1 MKCVIRCSS
10 GGGEGW
16 GNLFRI
22 LVLRENLIRNFKS
35 KVYLVINGNAQV
47 KKYLKS
53 KKIQFIS
60 IKKNNQKIEKKKIKN
75 IGLVD
80 LAIIE
85 MLNPTINIQKTY
97 VKISKKLVILDDILK
112 NNYISDV
119 LISGQ
124 NTKIKPKRLLK
135 TKFFSGYKYF
145 PFNKNFENFINKKK
159 TIEQNIKKISICLG
173 GSLYKNYLL
182 KIAEQLKSFK
192 DVNFIIGAELTTS
205 FKLKLLK
212 INKNF
217 KIIHLPKN
225 IPYLLFSS
233 DLVITGGGYTKIETA
248 CVGTPLIGIAVH
260 NHQIPL
266 LKEFDKKFNIDFLK
280 LSEINILK
288 KTIKNLTLKKRI
300 FQNNKFKRYFKI
312 NGVNRIISKII

>member
-1 MKCVIRCSS
+1 MNK
-10 GGGEGW
+10 
-16 GNLFRI
+16 
-22 LVLRENLIRNFKS
+22 
-35 KVYLVINGNAQV
+35 
-47 KKYLKS
+47 
-53 KKIQFIS
+53 
-60 IKKNNQKIEKKKIKN
+60 
-75 IGLVD
+75 
-80 LAIIE
+80 
-85 MLNPTINIQKTY
+85 
-97 VKISKKLVILDDILK
+97 ILK
-112 NNYISDV
+112 KS
-119 LISGQ
+119 
-124 NTKIKPKRLLK
+124 
-135 TKFFSGYKYF
+135 
-145 PFNKNFENFINKKK
+145 
-159 TIEQNIKKISICLG
+159 
-173 GSLYKNYLL
+173 LL

-225 IPYLLFSS
+225 IPYILFSS

-312 NGVNRIISKII
+312 NGVDRIISKII

>member
-22 LVLRENLIRNFKS
+22 LVLRENLIRNFKA
-35 KVYLVINGNAQV
+35 KVYLVINGNEQV

-145 PFNKNFENFINKKK
+145 PFNRNFENFINKKK
-159 TIEQNIKKISICLG
+159 TIEQNIKKISIFLG

-192 DVNFIIGAELTTS
+192 NVNFIIGAELTTS
-205 FKLKLLK
+205 FKLKILK

-217 KIIHLPKN
+217 RISHLPKN

-248 CVGTPLIGIAVH
+248 CVGTPLIAIAVH

>member
-22 LVLRENLIRNFKS
+22 LVLRENLIRNYKS
-35 KVYLVINGNAQV
+35 KVYLVINGNEQV
-47 KKYLKS
+47 KKYLKL

-159 TIEQNIKKISICLG
+159 TIEQNIKKISIFLG

-205 FKLKLLK
+205 FKLKILK

-225 IPYLLFSS
+225 IPYILFSS